1 MSRDPLHPKLLSW
14 SLLIALSLIWG
25 SSFILIKK
33 GLAVYSPLEVAGIR
47 IFTASLFMMPFALA
61 WLRRVDKKYYFL
73 IFFTGFIGSF
83 IPAILFAVAQTQLD
97 SAITGI
103 MNALTPAFVM
113 IVGTLFYRQRI
124 TMLQIAGLILAFG
137 GTAMLMFIRSGGAVE
152 NVNFFILLVVLAT
165 LLYGINVNIL
175 KFNLSEIGHLAIS
188 SISIF
193 SIGFL
198 AATQLFFFT
207 DFTQKL
213 MQEEKALLALFYI
226 TFLGM
231 IGTGFALM
239 LFNKLLKMTSPLF
252 SSSVTYFIPIVAVF
266 WGLVDGERLT
276 LLHFISMAVIITGV
290 FMTNR
295 SG

>member
-1 MSRDPLHPKLLSW
+1 MSRDPLHPKFLSW

-33 GLAVYSPLEVAGIR
+33 GLTVYSPPEVAGIR
-47 IFTASLFMMPFALA
+47 IFTASLFMMPFAISRF
-61 WLRRVDKKYYFL
+61 RRVDKKYYFL

-83 IPAILFAVAQTQLD
+83 IPAILFAVAQTRLD

-113 IVGTLFYRQRI
+113 IVGVLFYRQRT
-124 TMLQIAGLILAFG
+124 TMLQVAGLILAFG
-137 GTAMLMFIRSGGAVE
+137 GTAMLMFIRTGGTVE

-198 AATQLFFFT
+198 AAAQLFFFT

-213 MQEEKALLALFYI
+213 MHEEKAFLALFYI

-239 LFNKLLKMTSPLF
+239 LFNKLLKITSPIF

-266 WGLVDGERLT
+266 WGIIDGERLT
-276 LLHFISMAVIITGV
+276 LLHFLSMAVIITGV

-295 SG
+295 KG

>member
-1 MSRDPLHPKLLSW
+1 MSRDPLHPKFLSW

-33 GLAVYSPLEVAGIR
+33 GLTVYSPLEVAGIR
-47 IFTASLFMMPFALA
+47 IFTASLFMMPFAISRF
-61 WLRRVDKKYYFL
+61 RRVDKKYYFL

-83 IPAILFAVAQTQLD
+83 IPAILFAVAQTRLD

-113 IVGTLFYRQRI
+113 IVGVLFYRQRT
-124 TMLQIAGLILAFG
+124 TMLQVAGLILAFG
-137 GTAMLMFIRSGGAVE
+137 GTAMLMFIRTGGTVE
-152 NVNFFILLVVLAT
+152 NVNFFMLLVVLAT

-198 AATQLFFFT
+198 AAAQLFFFT

-213 MQEEKALLALFYI
+213 MHEEKAFLALFYI

-239 LFNKLLKMTSPLF
+239 LFNKLLKITSPIF

-266 WGLVDGERLT
+266 WGIIDGERLT
-276 LLHFISMAVIITGV
+276 LLHFLSMAVIITGV

-295 SG
+295 KG